1 MAYNR
6 IMEIIETSVFTA
18 VIVKLMPDDEYKEMQ
33 QALVRC
39 PVAGDIIKG
48 SGGLRKLRWSESG
61 RGGIQMKDSDF
72 NNLVTSIKQAGKIRR
87 GEMKPS
93 RVLEITP
100 LDVKQIREK
109 LHKTQQEFAL
119 MIGISVATLR
129 NWEQGR
135 RRPEGPA
142 MVLLKIAQTNPEA
155 ICQALLNA

>member
-1 MAYNR
+1 
-6 IMEIIETSVFTA
+6 
-18 VIVKLMPDDEYKEMQ
+18 
-33 QALVRC
+33 
-39 PVAGDIIKG
+39 
-48 SGGLRKLRWSESG
+48 
-61 RGGIQMKDSDF
+61 MKDSDF
-72 NNLVTSIKQAGKIRR
+72 NNLVTSIKQAGKIQR

-93 RVLEITP
+93 RVFEITP

-155 ICQALLNA
+155 ISQALLNA

>member
-1 MAYNR
+1 
-6 IMEIIETSVFTA
+6 
-18 VIVKLMPDDEYKEMQ
+18 
-33 QALVRC
+33 
-39 PVAGDIIKG
+39 
-48 SGGLRKLRWSESG
+48 
-61 RGGIQMKDSDF
+61 MKDSDF

-93 RVLEITP
+93 RVFEITP

-155 ICQALLNA
+155 ISQALLNA

>member
-1 MAYNR
+1 
-6 IMEIIETSVFTA
+6 
-18 VIVKLMPDDEYKEMQ
+18 
-33 QALVRC
+33 
-39 PVAGDIIKG
+39 
-48 SGGLRKLRWSESG
+48 
-61 RGGIQMKDSDF
+61 MKDSDF

-93 RVLEITP
+93 RVFEITP

-109 LHKTQQEFAL
+109 LHKTQKEFAL

-142 MVLLKIAQTNPEA
+142 MVLLKIAQINPEA
-155 ICQALLNA
+155 ISQALLNA

>member
-1 MAYNR
+1 
-6 IMEIIETSVFTA
+6 V
-18 VIVKLMPDDEYKEMQ
+18 
-33 QALVRC
+33 
-39 PVAGDIIKG
+39 
-48 SGGLRKLRWSESG
+48 
-61 RGGIQMKDSDF
+61 KDSDF

-93 RVLEITP
+93 RVFEITP
-100 LDVKQIREK
+100 LDVKQIRQN

-142 MVLLKIAQTNPEA
+142 MVLLKIAQTNPEL
-155 ICQALLNA
+155 ISQALLNA

>member
-1 MAYNR
+1 
-6 IMEIIETSVFTA
+6 
-18 VIVKLMPDDEYKEMQ
+18 
-33 QALVRC
+33 
-39 PVAGDIIKG
+39 
-48 SGGLRKLRWSESG
+48 
-61 RGGIQMKDSDF
+61 MKDSDF

-155 ICQALLNA
+155 ISQALLNA

>member
-1 MAYNR
+1 
-6 IMEIIETSVFTA
+6 
-18 VIVKLMPDDEYKEMQ
+18 
-33 QALVRC
+33 
-39 PVAGDIIKG
+39 
-48 SGGLRKLRWSESG
+48 
-61 RGGIQMKDSDF
+61 MKDSDF
-72 NNLVTSIKQAGKIRR
+72 NNLVASIKEAGKIRR

-93 RVLEITP
+93 RVFEITP

-142 MVLLKIAQTNPEA
+142 MVLLRIAQTNPEL
-155 ICQALLNA
+155 ISQTLLNA